1 MKNKIIN
8 TLIILFILVI
18 IYYVYSIYFTIYESL
33 DNSQVYDYLNS
44 DIVRIEKKIDDKNK
58 SVDGLLKQMISMKTV
73 VKTNSDNIIELNKT
87 ISDYEKNINEKK

>member
-33 DNSQVYDYLNS
+33 DKNVSDFLKS
-44 DIVRIEKKIDDKNK
+44 DIDRIDKKINEKNK
-58 SVDGLLKQMISMKTV
+58 RFDDIHKQVISMKTL
-73 VKTNSDNIIELNKT
+73 VKTNSDNIIE
-87 ISDYEKNINEKK
+87 IQKNIVDLENNEMTK